1 MEQKQPSQEE
11 RIGYHKGAVSTLVG
25 ERNELLRLVQIT
37 ESLIQAHAAE
47 LEKLG
52 VRITDSITEQK
63 KEGKR

>member
-25 ERNELLRLVQIT
+25 ERNELLRIIQIT

-63 KEGKR
+63 KEGKH